1 MYKAVAKQPE
11 LENFVTPFGGSLR
24 PDNRWVVFA
33 GLIPWDLVE
42 KIYAASFSSRMGA
55 GSYSSRIAFGALF
68 IRDFLNITDEET
80 IEQIRENPAMQFLLG
95 YLQYR
100 DIQPFDPSL
109 MVSFRKRFGPA
120 GLAAI
125 NQHIVLSQT
134 KKNDQSKPEPSQG
147 DGTDQTLPSG
157 KPAPELPPN
166 QGKLIID
173 ATCGPADIRFPTDV
187 SLLNEARENAEALID
202 HLCCLTGSPAPR
214 TYRQKARWDFL
225 AFIKNKRPRKN
236 KVRRA
241 IKKQLQYI
249 KRDIGYIDLLLQKPV
264 TGDNP
269 LGISGFV
276 RAAEV
281 LEKQKKWQ
289 KRLDT
294 LRKVYAQQL
303 ELHETGATPSKER
316 IVSFSQPHVRTIV
329 RGKAR
334 APVEFG
340 NKFSL
345 MVVDGYCLPCDLSWN
360 AYNEGGCL
368 QNQIEL
374 YRSLLGFYPES
385 VHVDQIYRTQSNRRY
400 CFAHGIRISGKPLG
414 RPKKETDTNRQELRE
429 QAKQR
434 RRDEADRVEVEGKF
448 GVAKRAGEL
457 GCIRTKLDR
466 TSEATIHLV
475 FLIMNLRK
483 IWRQI
488 LCALLRLPLPRF
500 ELGRRCFRPDLP
512 LVYGSGRMVARICAW
527 RSSQRR
533 HGILNMGLFQEA
545 LLQPE
550 ARNHPAR
557 SRDRRP
563 GARRPRQQGHRR
575 ALGTVA
581 AHRREPPTFRLPED
595 RCQFAAHAVPDAHVS
610 RPGGL
615 AVRGGLTGIRPYAG
629 MHRRNPPWLPCARP
643 RACSS
648 ATCPTTPSTSTSSRT
663 SSYFGLPRSTRA
675 CSRS

>member
-1 MYKAVAKQPE
+1 MYKATTKQPE
-11 LENFVTPFGGSLR
+11 LTDFVTPFGGSLR
-24 PDNRWVVFA
+24 PNNRWVVYA
-33 GLIPWDLVE
+33 RLIPWDLVE
-42 KIYAASFSSRMGA
+42 KIYAASFSTRMGA
-55 GSYSSRIAFGALF
+55 GSYSSRVAFGALF
-68 IRDFLNITDEET
+68 IRDCLNITDEET
-80 IEQIRENPAMQFLLG
+80 VEQIRENPAMQFLLG
-95 YLQYR
+95 YLQYH

-109 MVSFRKRFGPA
+109 MVSFRKRFGPE

-134 KKNDQSKPEPSQG
+134 KKTQSSRTEPPQG
-147 DGTDQTLPSG
+147 DGPDHTPPIDHP
-157 KPAPELPPN
+157 PPELPPN

-202 HLCCLTGSPAPR
+202 HLCRLTGNPAPR

-225 AFIKNKRPRKN
+225 AFIKNKRPRMN

-249 KRDIGYIDLLLQKPV
+249 KRDIGYIDFLLQRPV
-264 TGDNP
+264 TGDDP
-269 LGISGFV
+269 LRISDFV
-276 RAAEV
+276 CAAE
-281 LEKQKKWQ
+281 LLKKQKKWK

-294 LRKVYAQQL
+294 LRKVYGQQL
-303 ELHETGATPSKER
+303 ELYETGTTQSKDR

-329 RGKAR
+329 RGKAK

-345 MVVDGYCLPCDLSWN
+345 MVVAGYCLPCGLSWN

-368 QNQIEL
+368 KDQIEM
-374 YRSLLGFYPES
+374 YRGLWGFYPES
-385 VHVDQIYRTQSNRRY
+385 VHVDQIYRTQANRRY

-434 RRDEADRVEVEGKF
+434 RQDEADRVEVEGKF

-457 GCIRTKLDR
+457 GCIRTKLDW

-488 LCALLRLPLPRF
+488 LFALFQLPVVRFVLRGRLISGLTQSLGRGLKERLPHLWFDRF
-500 ELGRRCFRPDLP
+500 
-512 LVYGSGRMVARICAW
+512 ACA
-527 RSSQRR
+527 
-533 HGILNMGLFQEA
+533 GLEF
-545 LLQPE
+545 
-550 ARNHPAR
+550 
-557 SRDRRP
+557 
-563 GARRPRQQGHRR
+563 
-575 ALGTVA
+575 
-581 AHRREPPTFRLPED
+581 
-595 RCQFAAHAVPDAHVS
+595 
-610 RPGGL
+610 
-615 AVRGGLTGIRPYAG
+615 
-629 MHRRNPPWLPCARP
+629 
-643 RACSS
+643 
-648 ATCPTTPSTSTSSRT
+648 
-663 SSYFGLPRSTRA
+663 
-675 CSRS
+675 